1 MQVRA
6 QMTSTSGWRVGL
18 FNNLVLAQLLHFS
31 TVRKEMHEFVDYF
44 PYKGWQRKE
53 ASQRT
58 YHSSWSG
65 TSLADSLSVFFCFIL
80 MRHKRHIVFMFR
92 PNIGHIVN
100 ECLCLYLNLKR
111 SLSVFC
117 ACHYLYM
124 LLQWWWLKIA
134 KHQIM
139 KLRRICTSNHFRLL

>member
-31 TVRKEMHEFVDYF
+31 TIRKEMHEFVDCF

-58 YHSSWSG
+58 YRSSWSG
-65 TSLADSLSVFFCFIL
+65 TSLADSLSVFFWFFCFIL
-80 MRHKRHIVFMFR
+80 MRHKRHIVFMFS

-100 ECLCLYLNLKR
+100 ECLCLYLNLTKR
-111 SLSVFC
+111 VLCLSLF
-117 ACHYLYM
+117 LYAVTVVVA
-124 LLQWWWLKIA
+124 QGSQA
-134 KHQIM
+134 
-139 KLRRICTSNHFRLL
+139 SNYETKKKDMYK